1 MDNFHIRMDEILL
14 SLNRYS
20 LKILTKFTAQNNAMR
35 LRFTILL
42 FLFLIFKTSAQ
53 THTNLYQKII
63 DSVYEKN
70 PEMIGVLV
78 HIESPKISWNYAK
91 GFAGKNSKEN
101 LNVHQPVL
109 IASTTKTFMAATIL
123 RLAEK
128 GKLNIN
134 QNIKN
139 LITETS
145 KIQLTKAG
153 YNLDSITIRHLLSH
167 TSGIRDY
174 VDEDYFTFINENKKH
189 QWTRTEQ
196 VERVAKLGQ
205 PLGKTGTLFRYADIN
220 YVLLSEVI
228 EHFTKEPFY
237 TSIRKLLRFKENH
250 LNNTWFIQLEK
261 QPENALPLVDQYW
274 SHFNWNI
281 KNLNPSWDLY
291 GGGGLA
297 SNVEDMA
304 RFYQLLFSGKI
315 IKNKDILKLM
325 STDVPPDL
333 KTNYCLGIRKIKI
346 GNIMGY
352 NHGGGLGTD
361 ATYFPDLNTT
371 ISIASV
377 EADKRNIALQ
387 MRDVLVKRLKKES
400 VKSF

>member
-1 MDNFHIRMDEILL
+1 MDNFHIRMDEISL
-14 SLNRYS
+14 SLNRFS
-20 LKILTKFTAQNNAMR
+20 LKILTKFTTHNNAMR
-35 LRFTILL
+35 LRFIILI
-42 FLFLIFKTSAQ
+42 FLCLIFKTSAQ

-78 HIESPKISWNYAK
+78 HIESPKISWSYAK
-91 GFAGKNSKEN
+91 GFDGKNLKQN
-101 LNVHQPVL
+101 LNVRQPLL

-145 KIQLTKAG
+145 RMQLTKAG

-174 VDEDYFTFINENKKH
+174 VDEGYFTYINENKQH
-189 QWTRTEQ
+189 QWTREEQ
-196 VERVAKLGQ
+196 IERAAKLGH
-205 PLGKTGTLFRYADIN
+205 PLGKPGTIFHYADIN
-220 YVLLSEVI
+220 YVLLSKII
-228 EHFTKEPFY
+228 EHFTNEPFY
-237 TSIRKLLRFKENH
+237 TSVRKLLMFKKNH

-261 QPENALPLVDQYW
+261 QHKNTLPLVNQYW

-281 KNLNPSWDLY
+281 KDLNPSWDLY

-304 RFYQLLFSGKI
+304 RFYQLLFTEKI

-325 STDVPPDL
+325 STNVPPDFT
-333 KTNYCLGIRKIKI
+333 TNYCLGIRKIKV

-361 ATYFPDLNTT
+361 ATYFPELNTT

-377 EADKRNIALQ
+377 EADKRNVALQ
-387 MRDVLVKRLKKES
+387 MRDVLVKRLKKEM
-400 VKSF
+400 